1 METYFSKRTWIFLW
15 ICLIILNVVLRLP
28 VTPHEIGHDSF
39 ILHYASDSI
48 STYGHAKW
56 WLHPLSIVSL
66 YPFSM
71 ASALPFI
78 LSGVSQSLSLDMEYS
93 IWLVSLI
100 LGILSAFTA
109 YLMAGVINNDKLF
122 KFITA
127 LVYSTFPGIL
137 TLTTWNASGRGLFL
151 VLLPLFIYFII
162 KFRFSRI
169 RYILLTVVLFTLI
182 LTTHNLFYLT
192 IPIIMAVVIA
202 RMNSNI
208 QIKSSNILGGF
219 LLLIMFLV
227 FFTQFSVRQF
237 IIIDLFIIFA
247 RYIGVMGI
255 FALGGFISLLFK
267 NNKNF
272 EETFLLLVL
281 LFFTPTISY
290 VEYSKYLLL
299 PFEALIISYGL
310 INVIRMSNKKKV
322 ALTIVM
328 LCFVSSIGFAEFYQF
343 GNTDTES
350 PYQFAAE
357 DSIVNA
363 AHWTKLYTN
372 KTIFSGDFTVSRR
385 LLAYSGVSAFTEDNI
400 VSVIQG
406 NLVDFN
412 VTKRSPTSI
421 LFYSEGPFHAED
433 LNGMNSYFWSKM
445 KVEGYD
451 AKWVDSYLKRY
462 EIKYYFK
469 DERSYNAFS
478 KSVVNRTDKLFDI
491 GKFSV
496 WDL

>member
-1 METYFSKRTWIFLW
+1 MKTNFSKRTWIFLL
-15 ICLIILNVVLRLP
+15 ICLIIINVLLRFP

-39 ILHYASDSI
+39 MIHFISDSI
-48 STYGHAKW
+48 STYGHANW

-66 YPFSM
+66 YPFS
-71 ASALPFI
+71 ATSALPFL

-93 IWLVSLI
+93 IWLVMLV

-109 YLMAGVINNDKLF
+109 YLMAGVIKNDKVF

-127 LVYSTFPGIL
+127 LVYSTSPGIL

-162 KFRFSRI
+162 KFRLSRI
-169 RYILLTVVLFTLI
+169 RYCLLAVVIFALL
-182 LTTHNLFYLT
+182 LSTHNLFYLT
-192 IPIIMAVVIA
+192 IPIIIAMVIA
-202 RMNSNI
+202 RIISNI

-219 LLLIMFLV
+219 ILIIMFI
-227 FFTQFSVRQF
+227 FIFIQFSVRQF
-237 IIIDLFIIFA
+237 SIMNLFIDFA

-255 FALGGFISLLFK
+255 FALGGFIFLLFK
-267 NNKNF
+267 KNKNF

-281 LFFTPTISY
+281 LFYTPALSY
-290 VEYSKYLLL
+290 VMYSKFLFL
-299 PFEALIISYGL
+299 PFEALIISYGV
-310 INVIRMSNKKKV
+310 INIISISQKRKV
-322 ALTIVM
+322 AQTIIILV
-328 LCFVSSIGFAEFYQF
+328 FIFSIGVAEFYQF

-372 KTIFSGDFTVSRR
+372 KTIFSGDFAVSRR

-412 VTKRSPTSI
+412 VSKRSPTSI

-433 LNGMNSYFWSKM
+433 LNGMNSYFWSKL
-445 KVEGYD
+445 KKEGYD
-451 AKWVDSYLKRY
+451 TIWADSYLKKY
-462 EIKYYFK
+462 DIKYYFK
-469 DERSYNAFS
+469 DERSDNAFS
-478 KSVVNRTDKLFDI
+478 KSIVNRTDKLFDI